1 MLIRLKSSFIE
12 TVSQL
17 NANFS
22 EKEKQ
27 QMASN
32 IESKYNEIISVI
44 KDLEQKKIKS
54 EQKIIEIGNIGNR
67 VFALSIYYSSETET
81 GDIPLSI
88 TQLIPTISP
97 VRIDIMSKL
106 QQQQQQQ
113 QQSNN
118 MNATYLK
125 AGQVYDDG
133 DIHVKYVKE
142 ALEEDEGLR
151 PIE

>member
-1 MLIRLKSSFIE
+1 MLIRLESSFID

-27 QMASN
+27 QLASN
-32 IESKYNEIISVI
+32 IESKYNDLISII
-44 KDLEQKKIKS
+44 KDLEQKKVKS
-54 EQKIIEIGNIGNR
+54 EQKIIEIGNIGTR

-106 QQQQQQQ
+106 QQQQQ
-113 QQSNN
+113 SNN
-118 MNATYLK
+118 TNATYLK

-142 ALEEDEGLR
+142 VLEEDEGLR

>member
-1 MLIRLKSSFIE
+1 MLIRLESSFID

-27 QMASN
+27 QLASN
-32 IESKYNEIISVI
+32 IESKYNDLISII
-44 KDLEQKKIKS
+44 KDLEQKKVKS
-54 EQKIIEIGNIGNR
+54 EQKIIEIGNIDTR

-106 QQQQQQQ
+106 QQQQ
-113 QQSNN
+113 SNN
-118 MNATYLK
+118 TNATYLK
-125 AGQVYDDG
+125 VGQVYDDG

-142 ALEEDEGLR
+142 VLEEDEGLR

>member
-1 MLIRLKSSFIE
+1 MLIRLESSFIE

-32 IESKYNEIISVI
+32 IESKYNEIISII
-44 KDLEQKKIKS
+44 KDLEQKKVKS
-54 EQKIIEIGNIGNR
+54 EQKIIEIGNIGSR
-67 VFALSIYYSSETET
+67 VFALSIYYSSETEN

-97 VRIDIMSKL
+97 VRIDIMTKL
-106 QQQQQQQ
+106 QQQ

-118 MNATYLK
+118 INATYLK

>member
-1 MLIRLKSSFIE
+1 MLIRLESSFID

-27 QMASN
+27 QLASN
-32 IESKYNEIISVI
+32 IESNYNEIISII
-44 KDLEQKKIKS
+44 KDLEAKKTNS
-54 EQKIIEIGNIGNR
+54 EPKIIEIGNIATR
-67 VFALSIYYSSETET
+67 TFALSIYYSSETET

-106 QQQQQQQ
+106 QQQK
-113 QQSNN
+113 QSDN
-118 MNATYLK
+118 T
-125 AGQVYDDG
+125 
-133 DIHVKYVKE
+133 
-142 ALEEDEGLR
+142 
-151 PIE
+151 

>member
-1 MLIRLKSSFIE
+1 MLIRLESSFID

-17 NANFS
+17 DANFS

-32 IESKYNEIISVI
+32 IESKYNEIISII
-44 KDLEQKKIKS
+44 KDLEQKKVKS
-54 EQKIIEIGNIGNR
+54 EQKIIEIGNIGTR
-67 VFALSIYYSSETET
+67 VFALSIYYSSETEN

-106 QQQQQQQ
+106 QQQ

-142 ALEEDEGLR
+142 VLEEDEGLR

>member
-1 MLIRLKSSFIE
+1 MLIRLESSFIE

-67 VFALSIYYSSETET
+67 VFALSIYYSSETEY

-106 QQQQQQQ
+106 QQQQQT
-113 QQSNN
+113 NN
-118 MNATYLK
+118 MNATFLK

>member
-1 MLIRLKSSFIE
+1 MLIRLESSFID

-32 IESKYNEIISVI
+32 IESKYNEIISII

-67 VFALSIYYSSETET
+67 VFALSIYYSSETEY

-97 VRIDIMSKL
+97 VRIDIMTKL
-106 QQQQQQQ
+106 QQQ

-118 MNATYLK
+118 INATYLK

>member
-1 MLIRLKSSFIE
+1 MLIRLESSFID

-27 QMASN
+27 QLASN
-32 IESKYNEIISVI
+32 IESKYNDLISII
-44 KDLEQKKIKS
+44 KDLEQKKVKS

-67 VFALSIYYSSETET
+67 VFALSIYYSSESET

-106 QQQQQQQ
+106 QQQQQ
-113 QQSNN
+113 SNN
-118 MNATYLK
+118 TNATYLK

-142 ALEEDEGLR
+142 VLEEDEGLR

>member
-1 MLIRLKSSFIE
+1 MLIRLESSFID

-27 QMASN
+27 QLASN
-32 IESKYNEIISVI
+32 IESKYNDLISII
-44 KDLEQKKIKS
+44 KDLEQKKVKS

-67 VFALSIYYSSETET
+67 MFALSIYYSSESET

-106 QQQQQQQ
+106 QQQQQ
-113 QQSNN
+113 SNN
-118 MNATYLK
+118 TNATYLK

-142 ALEEDEGLR
+142 VLEEDEGLR

>member
-1 MLIRLKSSFIE
+1 MLIRLESSFIE

-32 IESKYNEIISVI
+32 IESKYNEIISII

-67 VFALSIYYSSETET
+67 VFALSIYYSSETEY

-113 QQSNN
+113 TNN

>member
-1 MLIRLKSSFIE
+1 MLIRLEPSFID

-17 NANFS
+17 NTDFS

-27 QMASN
+27 QLASN
-32 IESKYNEIISVI
+32 IESKYNDIISII
-44 KDLEQKKIKS
+44 KDLEQKKAKS
-54 EQKIIEIGNIGNR
+54 EPKIIEVGNIGTR

-81 GDIPLSI
+81 DDIPRSI
-88 TQLIPTISP
+88 IQLIPTISP

-106 QQQQQQQ
+106 QQQS
-113 QQSNN
+113 QSNN
-118 MNATYLK
+118 TDSTYLK

-133 DIHVKYVKE
+133 DMNVKFVKE
-142 ALEEDEGLR
+142 AVEENEGLR

>member
-1 MLIRLKSSFIE
+1 MLIRLESSFID

-27 QMASN
+27 QLASN
-32 IESKYNEIISVI
+32 IESKYNDIISII
-44 KDLEQKKIKS
+44 KDLEQKKVKS
-54 EQKIIEIGNIGNR
+54 ELKIIEIGNIGTR
-67 VFALSIYYSSETET
+67 VFSLSIYYSSETET

-113 QQSNN
+113 SI
-118 MNATYLK
+118 NATYLK

>member
-1 MLIRLKSSFIE
+1 MLIRLESSFIE

-27 QMASN
+27 QLASN
-32 IESKYNEIISVI
+32 IESKYNDIISII
-44 KDLEQKKIKS
+44 KDLEQKKVKS
-54 EQKIIEIGNIGNR
+54 ELKIIEIGNIGTR
-67 VFALSIYYSSETET
+67 VFSLSIYYSSETET

-106 QQQQQQQ
+106 QQQQQ

>member
-1 MLIRLKSSFIE
+1 MLIRLESSFID

-32 IESKYNEIISVI
+32 IESKYNEIISII
-44 KDLEQKKIKS
+44 KDLEQKKVKS
-54 EQKIIEIGNIGNR
+54 EPKIIEIGNIGTR

-106 QQQQQQQ
+106 QQQQQ
-113 QQSNN
+113 SNN
-118 MNATYLK
+118 TNATYLK

-142 ALEEDEGLR
+142 VLEEDEGLR

>member
-1 MLIRLKSSFIE
+1 MLIRLESSFIE

-32 IESKYNEIISVI
+32 IESKYNEIISII
-44 KDLEQKKIKS
+44 KDLEQKKVKS
-54 EQKIIEIGNIGNR
+54 EQKIIEIGNIGSR
-67 VFALSIYYSSETET
+67 VFALSIYYSSETEN

-106 QQQQQQQ
+106 QQQQT
-113 QQSNN
+113 NN

>member
-1 MLIRLKSSFIE
+1 MLIRLEPSFID

-17 NANFS
+17 NTDFS

-27 QMASN
+27 QLASN
-32 IESKYNEIISVI
+32 IESKYNDIISII
-44 KDLEQKKIKS
+44 KDFEQKKAKS
-54 EQKIIEIGNIGNR
+54 ESKIIEVGNIGTR

-81 GDIPLSI
+81 DDIPRSI
-88 TQLIPTISP
+88 IQLIPTISP

-106 QQQQQQQ
+106 QQQS
-113 QQSNN
+113 QSNN
-118 MNATYLK
+118 TDSTYLK

-133 DIHVKYVKE
+133 DMNVKFVKE
-142 ALEEDEGLR
+142 AVEENEGLR

>member
-1 MLIRLKSSFIE
+1 MLIRLESSFID

-32 IESKYNEIISVI
+32 IESKYNEIISII

-67 VFALSIYYSSETET
+67 VFALSIYYSSETEY

-106 QQQQQQQ
+106 QQQQQQT
-113 QQSNN
+113 NN

>member
-1 MLIRLKSSFIE
+1 MLIRLEPSFID

-17 NANFS
+17 NTDFS

-27 QMASN
+27 QLASN
-32 IESKYNEIISVI
+32 IESKYNDIISII
-44 KDLEQKKIKS
+44 KDFEQKKAKS
-54 EQKIIEIGNIGNR
+54 ESKIIEVGNIGTR

-81 GDIPLSI
+81 DDIPRSI
-88 TQLIPTISP
+88 IQLIPTISP

-106 QQQQQQQ
+106 QQQS
-113 QQSNN
+113 QSNN
-118 MNATYLK
+118 TDSTYLK

-133 DIHVKYVKE
+133 DMDVKFVKE
-142 ALEEDEGLR
+142 AVEENEGLR

>member
-1 MLIRLKSSFIE
+1 MLIRLESSFID

-27 QMASN
+27 QLALN
-32 IESKYNEIISVI
+32 IESKYNDIISTI
-44 KDLEQKKIKS
+44 KNLEQKKVKS
-54 EQKIIEIGNIGNR
+54 EPKIIEIENIGTR
-67 VFALSIYYSSETET
+67 IFALSIYYSSETET

-113 QQSNN
+113 SNN
-118 MNATYLK
+118 INSTYLK

-133 DIHVKYVKE
+133 DIHVKYVNE
-142 ALEEDEGLR
+142 AIEEDEGLR

>member
-1 MLIRLKSSFIE
+1 MLIRLESSFID

-44 KDLEQKKIKS
+44 KDLEQKKVKS

-113 QQSNN
+113 SNN

>member
-1 MLIRLKSSFIE
+1 MLIRLESSFID

-27 QMASN
+27 QLASN
-32 IESKYNEIISVI
+32 IESKYNDLISII
-44 KDLEQKKIKS
+44 KNLEQKKVKS

-113 QQSNN
+113 QSNN
-118 MNATYLK
+118 TNATYLK

-142 ALEEDEGLR
+142 VLEEDEG
-151 PIE
+151 

>member
-1 MLIRLKSSFIE
+1 MLIRLESSFID

-32 IESKYNEIISVI
+32 IESKYNEIISII
-44 KDLEQKKIKS
+44 KDLEQKKVKS

-67 VFALSIYYSSETET
+67 VFALSIYYSSETEN

-106 QQQQQQQ
+106 QQQQT
-113 QQSNN
+113 NN

>member
-1 MLIRLKSSFIE
+1 MLIRLEPSFID

-17 NANFS
+17 NSNFS

-27 QMASN
+27 QLASN
-32 IESKYNEIISVI
+32 IESKYNDIISI
-44 KDLEQKKIKS
+44 IQDIEQKKVKS
-54 EQKIIEIGNIGNR
+54 EPKIIEIGNIGTR

-81 GDIPLSI
+81 GDIPLAI

-97 VRIDIMSKL
+97 ARIDIMSKL

-113 QQSNN
+113 SNN
-118 MNATYLK
+118 INSTYLK

-133 DIHVKYVKE
+133 DIHAKYVKE
-142 ALEEDEGLR
+142 AIEEDEGLR
-151 PIE
+151 PI

>member
-1 MLIRLKSSFIE
+1 MLIRLESSFID

-27 QMASN
+27 QLASN
-32 IESKYNEIISVI
+32 IESKYNDLISII
-44 KDLEQKKIKS
+44 KDLEQKKVKS
-54 EQKIIEIGNIGNR
+54 EQKIIEIGNIGTR
-67 VFALSIYYSSETET
+67 VFALSIYYSSETEN

-106 QQQQQQQ
+106 QQQ

-142 ALEEDEGLR
+142 VLEEDEGLR

>member
-1 MLIRLKSSFIE
+1 MLIRLESSFID

-27 QMASN
+27 QLASN
-32 IESKYNEIISVI
+32 IESKYNDLISII
-44 KDLEQKKIKS
+44 KDLEQKKVKS

-67 VFALSIYYSSETET
+67 VFALSIYYSSESET

-106 QQQQQQQ
+106 QQQQQ
-113 QQSNN
+113 SNN
-118 MNATYLK
+118 TNATYLK

-133 DIHVKYVKE
+133 DIHVKYIKE

>member
-1 MLIRLKSSFIE
+1 MLIRLESSFID

-27 QMASN
+27 QLASN
-32 IESKYNEIISVI
+32 IESKYNDLISII
-44 KDLEQKKIKS
+44 KDLEQKKVKS

-67 VFALSIYYSSETET
+67 VFALSIYYSSESET

-106 QQQQQQQ
+106 QQQQQ
-113 QQSNN
+113 SNN
-118 MNATYLK
+118 TNATYLK

-133 DIHVKYVKE
+133 DIHVKYIKE
-142 ALEEDEGLR
+142 VLEEDEGLR

>member
-1 MLIRLKSSFIE
+1 MLIRLESSFIE

-67 VFALSIYYSSETET
+67 VFALSIYYSSETEY

-106 QQQQQQQ
+106 QQQQQT
-113 QQSNN
+113 NN
-118 MNATYLK
+118 MNATFLK

-133 DIHVKYVKE
+133 DILVKYVKE

>member
-1 MLIRLKSSFIE
+1 MLIRLESSFID

-32 IESKYNEIISVI
+32 IESKYNEIISII
-44 KDLEQKKIKS
+44 KDLEQKKVKS
-54 EQKIIEIGNIGNR
+54 EQKIIEIGNIGSR
-67 VFALSIYYSSETET
+67 VFALSIYYSSETEN

-97 VRIDIMSKL
+97 VRIDIMTKL
-106 QQQQQQQ
+106 QQQ

-118 MNATYLK
+118 INATYLK